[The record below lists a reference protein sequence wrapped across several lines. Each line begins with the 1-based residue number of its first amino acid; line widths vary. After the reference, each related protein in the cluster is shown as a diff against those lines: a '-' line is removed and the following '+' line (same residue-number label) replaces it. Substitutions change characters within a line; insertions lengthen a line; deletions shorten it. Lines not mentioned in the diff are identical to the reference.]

1 MISWAD
7 SPLLGSSS
15 LHSAIHRPPI
25 PSHLLADH
33 FYFRA
38 LQKFSLSLFLICRI
52 VHFHFSHRPQIP
64 SHLNFFFVRFI
75 TSIFPINP
83 ACLQSRIF
91 AVLWID
97 DFHSSQSCA
106 FIPLSPFLV
115 CLAWPKTCFL
125 MFFPF
130 LIHIF
135 HSHFPWLHPIFPNA
149 ISWLRAPLT
158 DLVGDSWNSFLS
170 LTSHQFNPIFVFI
183 FVPIARLL
191 CPIFHLRSLHKVHF
205 LSPPVQFSTPSLS
218 TFSEPIIKVAH
229 WSEWI
234 FWSEWTHRIQLGL

>member
-1 MISWAD
+1 M
-7 SPLLGSSS
+7 
-15 LHSAIHRPPI
+15 
-25 PSHLLADH
+25 
-33 FYFRA
+33 
-38 LQKFSLSLFLICRI
+38 FSL
-52 VHFHFSHRPQIP
+52 
-64 SHLNFFFVRFI
+64 
-75 TSIFPINP
+75 TK
-83 ACLQSRIF
+83 
-91 AVLWID
+91 D
-97 DFHSSQSCA
+97 
-106 FIPLSPFLV
+106 
-115 CLAWPKTCFL
+115 
-125 MFFPF
+125 MFFNVFPVPY
-130 LIHIF
+130 IF

-234 FWSEWTHRIQLGL
+234 FWSEWTHRIQLGLLKCLNFTPPPFSSKITQLYVFV

>member
-1 MISWAD
+1 M
-7 SPLLGSSS
+7 
-15 LHSAIHRPPI
+15 
-25 PSHLLADH
+25 
-33 FYFRA
+33 Y
-38 LQKFSLSLFLICRI
+38 
-52 VHFHFSHRPQIP
+52 
-64 SHLNFFFVRFI
+64 
-75 TSIFPINP
+75 FPINP

-97 DFHSSQSCA
+97 DFHFSHSCA
-106 FIPLSPFLV
+106 FNPLSPFLV

-170 LTSHQFNPIFVFI
+170 RTSHQFNYKTNLIFVFI

-234 FWSEWTHRIQLGL
+234 FWSEWTHRIQCLNFNPPPFFFLQR